1 MVKNTTTVVPAS
13 VAEVSPVALTITTTE
28 GTLSASDIS
37 CDILSLPS
45 ASIAYLLSYGW
56 AKSLQD
62 AAAGATKA
70 AADAFRAD
78 GDEFGKMCETL
89 GSDPDHTRATH
100 TPESFGIAY
109 AQALRTARADRIT
122 SGTMGVRVAG
132 TGRTDTLTRTMNTI
146 AKERITAAYR
156 AKGKP
161 MPKMEAL
168 TDTITLL
175 LTKYDADIR
184 AEAQRRLDTTTSGS
198 NINDILGL

>member
-1 MVKNTTTVVPAS
+1 MAKNTTTVAPAP
-13 VAEVSPVALTITTTE
+13 APDTAPVVLTITTTE
-28 GTLSASDIS
+28 GTLSASGIS

-70 AADAFRAD
+70 GTDAFRAD
-78 GDEFGKMCETL
+78 GDDFGKMCEAI
-89 GSDPDHTRATH
+89 GADPDYTRATYI
-100 TPESFGIAY
+100 PESFGNAY

-122 SGTMGVRVAG
+122 SGSMGVRVAG

-168 TDTITLL
+168 ADTITLL

-184 AEAQRRLDTTTSGS
+184 AEAQRRLDTTTGG
-198 NINDILGL
+198 NDIDDILGL

>member
-1 MVKNTTTVVPAS
+1 MAKNTTTVAPAP
-13 VAEVSPVALTITTTE
+13 APDTAPVGLTITTTE

-37 CDILSLPS
+37 CDILSLPP

-70 AADAFRAD
+70 GDDAFRAD
-78 GDEFGKMCETL
+78 GDEFGKMCEL
-89 GSDPDHTRATH
+89 IGADPDHTRATH
-100 TPESFGIAY
+100 SPESFGILY
-109 AQALRTARADRIT
+109 AQSLRKARADRIT

-168 TDTITLL
+168 AETITLL

-184 AEAQRRLDTTTSGS
+184 AEAQRRMDTTAGGS
-198 NINDILGL
+198 DINDILGL